1 MRLLLS
7 MIVFCG
13 LALPVAVPAPARAQE
28 VNACGCYKDSS
39 TGACKCTNKRAKC
52 ECPGECEPVGCEA
65 KRLKDGER
73 EAAAALKRIQ
83 QKEKKKTADAAKEAK
98 AAKKKAKPEKREAWE
113 KDIK

>member
-13 LALPVAVPAPARAQE
+13 LALPVATPSPARAQE
-28 VNACGCYKDSS
+28 MNACGCYRD
-39 TGACKCTNKRAKC
+39 GEGNCKCTNKRAKC
-52 ECPGECEPVGCEA
+52 ACPGDCEPVGCEA
-65 KRLKDGER
+65 KRMKDGEK

-113 KDIK
+113 KDLK